1 MKRAQIL
8 MALLLTFILGNVQP
22 VHAETAIQDGI
33 QVDINVDQEA
43 YEEGAEVIVKASIT
57 NTNDFEV
64 TNVNVST
71 MIPDGFYAKE
81 TQAVSFETLEVGET
95 KNVEVVLVKKA
106 EKPSSTPTQD
116 NDNSDKT
123 DNNHSNNSSNN
134 NSSQNQTNASNNN
147 AKNTAVSTNLTIIPE
162 QPVAQTQIMVPAVQM
177 PIVEQKV
184 VEAKSQGTVI
194 NSVNAEDKEETET
207 ETATTESSETM
218 ETVEMVTEEV
228 MEEETT
234 VAEETIPETME
245 LVEIEETAV
254 AEAQMTSENKSTWI
268 WIIIVL
274 LILTVGVIVVVYKNV
289 KKSVSMILVIVM
301 AGSLVFTEGT
311 INVQAASDTKTI
323 QVMQGF
329 QYAGA
334 LYKTGFQ
341 VSYTMEEDN
350 QVVTLSSNV
359 TEFSINQKGTTLY
372 FYATANYDVTTM
384 ELYEQNGLQKVIE
397 LVDDGKYSSSG
408 DDIPN
413 DGVYSAKIVVNPQ
426 ESTDYQYYVKAVN
439 EEGVCQSNVV
449 KISAYTSLMNA
460 DIADMDMV
468 DKQLL
473 SVLQSP
479 EFSTYTL
486 GEKQDKVYKL
496 LLTLADT
503 ANSSGTGNLII
514 KDTIHY
520 DEITTMYSFS
530 YGCDVYGGVML
541 EDFSDEFC
549 GHVSEASEQLTD
561 KLEEVTIEEQTIEEV
576 TEGLTEEQSTEEVT
590 EELTKEQ
597 TTEEVTEEQITA
609 EVTEEQITEEVTSEE
624 SVNDNVDFVRSETD
638 ENFMMLAEYPVAPMS
653 LFSAKASTDYS
664 NAKFSIVFGD
674 SKKDGFESVYN
685 AWTTNAQTLKNKGL
699 SVTIEDQVTV
709 ADYMTILSG
718 NDMVYIYSH
727 GSRINYYTGF
737 LWLNK
742 HTESA
747 ICLNDEVSKAEDKT
761 YKDDLKKHRLY
772 KATTDDG
779 TFYWLLPSFFSHYYA
794 GDALD
799 ETIVLIASCN
809 SFGKKTGI
817 DDTMA
822 NAFLSSGAATV
833 YGYYNSVYVSYDYNN
848 VTSIVWD
855 LADGESIGKAF
866 DNALVKNG
874 ANDGVWASVNG
885 IDPKGKEPAEPQ
897 LRGNYDKCL
906 ITTELQNGDFEESL
920 TIANSKWNYLGD
932 ARIITKLADLKPQS
946 GSLMSI
952 ITTGLGSGEDSYL
965 MGTEGSSIY
974 QTFTVPEGTTSLSFD
989 YNVVSEEPMEYVG
1002 SSFDDKFVAQLLN
1015 SNGEV
1020 ICELAYESVNTST
1033 WHKIDGINFEGGDH
1047 STYETTWKQV
1057 NDTTIANYVGQD
1069 VTIRFAVWDMQ
1080 DSIYDTAALIDH
1092 VRLN

>member
-228 MEEETT
+228 VEEETT
-234 VAEETIPETME
+234 VAEETIPE
-245 LVEIEETAV
+245 
-254 AEAQMTSENKSTWI
+254 
-268 WIIIVL
+268 
-274 LILTVGVIVVVYKNV
+274 
-289 KKSVSMILVIVM
+289 
-301 AGSLVFTEGT
+301 
-311 INVQAASDTKTI
+311 
-323 QVMQGF
+323 
-329 QYAGA
+329 
-334 LYKTGFQ
+334 
-341 VSYTMEEDN
+341 
-350 QVVTLSSNV
+350 
-359 TEFSINQKGTTLY
+359 
-372 FYATANYDVTTM
+372 TM

-576 TEGLTEEQSTEEVT
+576 TEELTEEQSTEEVT

-597 TTEEVTEEQITA
+597 TTE

-874 ANDGVWASVNG
+874 ANDGVWASANG

-1057 NDTTIANYVGQD
+1057 TDTTIANYVGQD

>member
-228 MEEETT
+228 VEEETT
-234 VAEETIPETME
+234 VAEETIPE
-245 LVEIEETAV
+245 
-254 AEAQMTSENKSTWI
+254 
-268 WIIIVL
+268 
-274 LILTVGVIVVVYKNV
+274 
-289 KKSVSMILVIVM
+289 
-301 AGSLVFTEGT
+301 
-311 INVQAASDTKTI
+311 
-323 QVMQGF
+323 
-329 QYAGA
+329 
-334 LYKTGFQ
+334 
-341 VSYTMEEDN
+341 
-350 QVVTLSSNV
+350 
-359 TEFSINQKGTTLY
+359 
-372 FYATANYDVTTM
+372 TM

-576 TEGLTEEQSTEEVT
+576 TEELTEEQS
-590 EELTKEQ
+590 
-597 TTEEVTEEQITA
+597 
-609 EVTEEQITEEVTSEE
+609 
-624 SVNDNVDFVRSETD
+624 R
-638 ENFMMLAEYPVAPMS
+638 
-653 LFSAKASTDYS
+653 
-664 NAKFSIVFGD
+664 
-674 SKKDGFESVYN
+674 
-685 AWTTNAQTLKNKGL
+685 AQRK
-699 SVTIEDQVTV
+699 
-709 ADYMTILSG
+709 
-718 NDMVYIYSH
+718 
-727 GSRINYYTGF
+727 
-737 LWLNK
+737 
-742 HTESA
+742 
-747 ICLNDEVSKAEDKT
+747 
-761 YKDDLKKHRLY
+761 
-772 KATTDDG
+772 
-779 TFYWLLPSFFSHYYA
+779 
-794 GDALD
+794 
-799 ETIVLIASCN
+799 
-809 SFGKKTGI
+809 
-817 DDTMA
+817 
-822 NAFLSSGAATV
+822 
-833 YGYYNSVYVSYDYNN
+833 
-848 VTSIVWD
+848 
-855 LADGESIGKAF
+855 
-866 DNALVKNG
+866 
-874 ANDGVWASVNG
+874 
-885 IDPKGKEPAEPQ
+885 
-897 LRGNYDKCL
+897 
-906 ITTELQNGDFEESL
+906 
-920 TIANSKWNYLGD
+920 
-932 ARIITKLADLKPQS
+932 
-946 GSLMSI
+946 
-952 ITTGLGSGEDSYL
+952 
-965 MGTEGSSIY
+965 
-974 QTFTVPEGTTSLSFD
+974 
-989 YNVVSEEPMEYVG
+989 
-1002 SSFDDKFVAQLLN
+1002 
-1015 SNGEV
+1015 
-1020 ICELAYESVNTST
+1020 
-1033 WHKIDGINFEGGDH
+1033 
-1047 STYETTWKQV
+1047 
-1057 NDTTIANYVGQD
+1057 
-1069 VTIRFAVWDMQ
+1069 
-1080 DSIYDTAALIDH
+1080 
-1092 VRLN
+1092 

>member
-1 MKRAQIL
+1 M
-8 MALLLTFILGNVQP
+8 
-22 VHAETAIQDGI
+22 
-33 QVDINVDQEA
+33 
-43 YEEGAEVIVKASIT
+43 
-57 NTNDFEV
+57 
-64 TNVNVST
+64 
-71 MIPDGFYAKE
+71 
-81 TQAVSFETLEVGET
+81 
-95 KNVEVVLVKKA
+95 
-106 EKPSSTPTQD
+106 
-116 NDNSDKT
+116 
-123 DNNHSNNSSNN
+123 
-134 NSSQNQTNASNNN
+134 
-147 AKNTAVSTNLTIIPE
+147 
-162 QPVAQTQIMVPAVQM
+162 
-177 PIVEQKV
+177 
-184 VEAKSQGTVI
+184 
-194 NSVNAEDKEETET
+194 
-207 ETATTESSETM
+207 
-218 ETVEMVTEEV
+218 
-228 MEEETT
+228 
-234 VAEETIPETME
+234 
-245 LVEIEETAV
+245 
-254 AEAQMTSENKSTWI
+254 
-268 WIIIVL
+268 
-274 LILTVGVIVVVYKNV
+274 
-289 KKSVSMILVIVM
+289 
-301 AGSLVFTEGT
+301 
-311 INVQAASDTKTI
+311 
-323 QVMQGF
+323 
-329 QYAGA
+329 
-334 LYKTGFQ
+334 
-341 VSYTMEEDN
+341 
-350 QVVTLSSNV
+350 
-359 TEFSINQKGTTLY
+359 
-372 FYATANYDVTTM
+372 
-384 ELYEQNGLQKVIE
+384 
-397 LVDDGKYSSSG
+397 
-408 DDIPN
+408 
-413 DGVYSAKIVVNPQ
+413 
-426 ESTDYQYYVKAVN
+426 
-439 EEGVCQSNVV
+439 
-449 KISAYTSLMNA
+449 
-460 DIADMDMV
+460 
-468 DKQLL
+468 
-473 SVLQSP
+473 
-479 EFSTYTL
+479 
-486 GEKQDKVYKL
+486 
-496 LLTLADT
+496 
-503 ANSSGTGNLII
+503 
-514 KDTIHY
+514 
-520 DEITTMYSFS
+520 
-530 YGCDVYGGVML
+530 
-541 EDFSDEFC
+541 
-549 GHVSEASEQLTD
+549 
-561 KLEEVTIEEQTIEEV
+561 
-576 TEGLTEEQSTEEVT
+576 
-590 EELTKEQ
+590 
-597 TTEEVTEEQITA
+597 
-609 EVTEEQITEEVTSEE
+609 TSEE
-624 SVNDNVDFVRSETD
+624 SVNDNADFVRSETD

-874 ANDGVWASVNG
+874 ANDGVWASANG